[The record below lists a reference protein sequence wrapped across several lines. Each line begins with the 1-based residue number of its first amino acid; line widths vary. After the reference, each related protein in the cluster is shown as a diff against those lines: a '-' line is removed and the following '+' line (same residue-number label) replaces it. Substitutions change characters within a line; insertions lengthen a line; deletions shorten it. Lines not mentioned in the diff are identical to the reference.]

1 MSKDKLIYPIAI
13 VISTIIIGGS
23 LYAIQINKQ
32 DSIERQQRIELEFK
46 KKEAEAKIEQ
56 EQKEY
61 VAKRKSECYEIEQ
74 KERKNWNNIEGHYYD
89 EIRDVCEVKYKNNQY
104 NKLICDKILQKR
116 TSTLNISAF
125 ITECNEIFT
134 KEY

>member
-1 MSKDKLIYPIAI
+1 MNKDKLIYPIAI

-23 LYAIQINKQ
+23 LYVIQVDKQ
-32 DSIERQQRIELEFK
+32 HSIERQQRIELEFK

-56 EQKEY
+56 EQKKY
-61 VAKRKSECYEIEQ
+61 IAKRKGECYEIEQ

-89 EIRDVCEVKYKNNQY
+89 EIQDICIVRYKNDKY
-104 NKLICDKILQKR
+104 NKLICDRLLKKS

-125 ITECNEIFT
+125 ITECNKTFT

>member
-13 VISTIIIGGS
+13 VISAIIIGGS

-46 KKEAEAKIEQ
+46 KKEVEAKTEQ

-61 VAKRKSECYEIEQ
+61 IAKRKGECYEIEQ

-89 EIRDVCEVKYKNNQY
+89 EMRDVCEVKYKNNQY
-104 NKLICDKILQKR
+104 NKLVCDKIFQKS

-125 ITECNEIFT
+125 ITECNKTFT